1 MGPQSKQC
9 STSIILNS
17 EASPKAISERTSYLQ
32 VRLEFLR
39 YPHLI
44 PALFNVRGFGPPV
57 RFTAP
62 STWTWVDHMV
72 SGLRLHTQTPY
83 SDSLSLRLRLFDL
96 TSHAIVTRR
105 FILQKARHHPL
116 TGFDLLQAHG
126 FRFYFTPLPGCFSPF
141 PHGTGS
147 LSVTREYLAL
157 GDGPPGFR
165 RNFSCSAV
173 LRILLGVFHISS
185 TGFLPSLTDFSKSFD
200 YLKELP
206 YWSPT
211 TPMSKLIGLGFSRF
225 ARRYSGNR
233 IFFLFLQVLR
243 CFSSLRLPRMCYVF
257 TQS

>member
-1 MGPQSKQC
+1 MAFGVYLNSVTRDVLVQTV

-83 SDSLSLRLRLFDL
+83 SDSLSLRLRLFNL

-116 TGFDLLQAHG
+116 TGFDLL
-126 FRFYFTPLPGCFSPF
+126 
-141 PHGTGS
+141 
-147 LSVTREYLAL
+147 
-157 GDGPPGFR
+157 
-165 RNFSCSAV
+165 
-173 LRILLGVFHISS
+173 
-185 TGFLPSLTDFSKSFD
+185 
-200 YLKELP
+200 
-206 YWSPT
+206 
-211 TPMSKLIGLGFSRF
+211 
-225 ARRYSGNR
+225 
-233 IFFLFLQVLR
+233 
-243 CFSSLRLPRMCYVF
+243 
-257 TQS
+257 